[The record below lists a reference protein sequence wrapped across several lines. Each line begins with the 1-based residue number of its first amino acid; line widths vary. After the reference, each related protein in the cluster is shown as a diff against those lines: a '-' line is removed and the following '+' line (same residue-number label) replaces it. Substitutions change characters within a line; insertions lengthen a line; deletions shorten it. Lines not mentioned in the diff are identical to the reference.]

1 MSDETDDL
9 DEVGLEDEHD
19 EQADD
24 DGQPTYRFDAEGG
37 ENTSDIGFLTKL
49 WGSST
54 PLQIIGTTPTSGVS
68 AQVADVR
75 MPEPLVCT
83 VYFQAEFSGGAGT
96 IQALTLNLHA
106 GLGRTTVNRSLSFL
120 GQPAPGNGLE
130 FTIPFLPMVNL
141 LVDVV
146 VLGFAAPG
154 SPEVV
159 NGVPAFTLT
168 LTLQAAPLNRAHFQ
182 QEMKS
187 FGMAL
192 PGEADSLDDELE
204 RDLEPSV
211 PAVEII
217 TSAEPSPANR
227 LIEQTIAAL
236 TSRLGRRPTKPEVRL
251 ALARIDARRARR
263 QGAPPIPQRRAAAAP
278 SPQRRAF
285 VQQVIGILKMQ
296 LGRPPTKQE
305 LRAALAGFEVPS

>member
-1 MSDETDDL
+1 VTDDGDDL

-19 EQADD
+19 EQSDD
-24 DGQPTYRFDAEGG
+24 DGGTYRFDNEGG
-37 ENTSDIGFLTKL
+37 ENTSDVGFLTKL

-54 PLQIIGTTPTSGVS
+54 PLQIIGVTPTSGVS

-75 MPEPLVCT
+75 MPEPLTCA
-83 VYFQAEFSGGAGT
+83 VYFQAEFTGGAGT
-96 IQALTLNLHA
+96 VQALTLNLHA

-130 FTIPFLPMVNL
+130 LTIPFLPMVNL
-141 LVDVV
+141 LADVV

-159 NGVPAFTLT
+159 NGFPAFTLT
-168 LTLQAAPLNRAHFQ
+168 LTLQAAPLNRAHFA

-187 FGMAL
+187 FGMSL
-192 PGEADSLDDELE
+192 PGEADELDNELE

-211 PAVEII
+211 PAREII
-217 TSAEPSPANR
+217 TTAEPSPGNR

-236 TSRLGRRPTKPEVRL
+236 TQRLGRRPTKPEVRL
-251 ALARIDARRARR
+251 ALARMDARRARR
-263 QGAPPIPQRRAAAAP
+263 QGAPPIPQRRLPDRTA

-296 LGRPPTKQE
+296 LGRPPSKDE
-305 LRAALAGFEVPS
+305 LRAALASFEVPR